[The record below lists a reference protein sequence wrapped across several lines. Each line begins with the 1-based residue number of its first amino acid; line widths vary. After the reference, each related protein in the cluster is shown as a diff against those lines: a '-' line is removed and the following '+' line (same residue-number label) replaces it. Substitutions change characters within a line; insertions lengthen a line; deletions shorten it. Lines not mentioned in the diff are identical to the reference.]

1 MLTTVWNL
9 LTIVLVLII
18 IWLTRKQKVTT
29 RLGRYNRTFM
39 IIVAVIQI
47 ILIIVGILIMKDS
60 ISLQSASF
68 ICSLLLLISLLL
80 DYKMHWLTAKKCH
93 HFLGSHKK
101 SDGTFWMEDKW
112 PSTKIINATKS
123 PWRQKRSSSLKHFV
137 RLLRNDP
144 QHWCVGWLLLR
155 KDFIIQAFYRPT
167 IQKLKSEE
175 RLRCCGWFSNAV
187 SGYY

>member
-1 MLTTVWNL
+1 MLTIVWNL

-39 IIVAVIQI
+39 IIIAVIQI

-80 DYKMHWLTAKKCH
+80 DYKMH
-93 HFLGSHKK
+93 
-101 SDGTFWMEDKW
+101 
-112 PSTKIINATKS
+112 
-123 PWRQKRSSSLKHFV
+123 
-137 RLLRNDP
+137 
-144 QHWCVGWLLLR
+144 
-155 KDFIIQAFYRPT
+155 
-167 IQKLKSEE
+167 
-175 RLRCCGWFSNAV
+175 
-187 SGYY
+187 